1 MAIKDILLTLTTYPD
16 RTPDTAVAG
25 GVAIAAALDARIAAI
40 ACEVRVKL
48 PNTLFGNALIDLPAL
63 AASEAKKSAANATHL
78 LGLFDEETKKR
89 GLTAET
95 ISEKCFTT
103 DVPDTLVEYARFRD
117 LTILPVPQG
126 DDFDQWYAESI
137 IFGSGRPALVIP
149 HEWKRRTPFQLDTA
163 VVAWDFSKT
172 ATRAVADAIPV
183 LQKAKRVF
191 VVTVTNEKEIAT
203 QRSATELARHL
214 AHHRIEVTVDTADA
228 AGRDIGTVL
237 KSYCATCDADLLVM
251 GAYGH
256 SRLREFVLGGA
267 TRSVLSQPTLP
278 VLMSH

>member
-1 MAIKDILLTLTTYPD
+1 MAIKDILLALTTYPD
-16 RTPDTAVAG
+16 RTPDTAVAA

-40 ACEVRVKL
+40 ACEVHVKL
-48 PNTLFGNALIDLPAL
+48 PNSLLGSALIDLPAI
-63 AASEAKKSAANATHL
+63 AASEAKKSAAGAAHL
-78 LGLFDEETKKR
+78 LGLFNEEAKKR
-89 GLTAET
+89 GLNAET

-103 DVPDTLVEYARFRD
+103 DVPDTLVQYARFRD

-126 DDFDQWYAESI
+126 DDLDQWYAESI
-137 IFGSGRPALVIP
+137 MFGSGRPALVIP
-149 HEWKRRTPFQLDTA
+149 PEWKRRTPFQLDTA

-172 ATRAVADAIPV
+172 AARAVADAIPI
-183 LQKAKRVF
+183 LQKTKRVF

-256 SRLREFVLGGA
+256 SRLREFILGGA
-267 TRSVLSQPTLP
+267 TRSMLSQPTLP